1 MWNDDNHTMWHNII
15 KGYNMKHMTHQMWYS
30 LTVYGPSIDT
40 LRKLWWWKQEL
51 SHLGP
56 CDSGEAKGCSKIQQT
71 TPLNSLA
78 LKVYHSPMMPV
89 NKMNLWDETYTKHE
103 HIFRDWHFR
112 DVDLPKFQWHLM
124 TFDWDSTAGW
134 PGTGGGPHPLRCEVD
149 LGWYQR
155 RSSPQGSY
163 QLINQYMGV
172 VPIAVP
178 FGA

>member
-56 CDSGEAKGCSKIQQT
+56 CDSGEAKGCSKIQQI

-89 NKMNLWDETYTKHE
+89 NKMNLWDETLYET
-103 HIFRDWHFR
+103 WTHFQGLAFSR
-112 DVDLPKFQWHLM
+112 RGSAQVSM
-124 TFDWDSTAGW
+124 TFDDIWLGFDSWVARNWWRAASAPVRGRPW
-134 PGTGGGPHPLRCEVD
+134 L
-149 LGWYQR
+149 
-155 RSSPQGSY
+155 
-163 QLINQYMGV
+163 
-172 VPIAVP
+172 VPT
-178 FGA
+178 